1 MKSGE
6 DETAVV
12 PDLIC
17 FKELDGQDIHKF
29 KFFIQ
34 RSVGSQDGMVS
45 ILPTH
50 TKMHMPI

>member
-6 DETAVV
+6 DETAMM
-12 PDLIC
+12 PDLIR
-17 FKELDGQDIHKF
+17 FEELNSKDIHKF
-29 KFFIQ
+29 EFFIE

-50 TKMHMPI
+50 TKMHIPI

>member
-6 DETAVV
+6 DETAMM

-17 FKELDGQDIHKF
+17 FKELDGKDIHKF
-29 KFFIQ
+29 EFFIE
-34 RSVGSQDGMVS
+34 RSVGGQDGMVS

-50 TKMHMPI
+50 TKMRIPI

>member
-1 MKSGE
+1 MESGE

-12 PDLIC
+12 PDLIR
-17 FKELDGQDIHKF
+17 FKELDGKDIHEF
-29 KFFIQ
+29 EFFIE

-50 TKMHMPI
+50 TKMHTPI